1 LNVVFI
7 TIDSLSRHFL
17 QAYGQEVEIE
27 VATPNLDRF
36 AARAA
41 AFQRH
46 YSGSLPC
53 MPARREL
60 FTGTQEFLWRPWGP
74 IEPFDRVLAREA
86 RQNGSVTQLITDH
99 FHYFQHGSSG
109 YYEDYNGFEFIRG
122 HEYDA
127 WQTAPPN
134 PDPTMLQQIL
144 ADKPDDTGFMNRA
157 AYARNV
163 SGFTRKEDFFA
174 PKVFTSAADWIDR
187 NRDYQNWLLVVD
199 SFEVHEPFHCPEPYA
214 SMYTD
219 EDPLDPTLVTW
230 PLYGRSDEGRSAL
243 TERQLAFVRAQY
255 AGKVTMVD
263 KCLGKVFDQ
272 LDANDLWDDTIV
284 IVTTDHGHY
293 LGEHNWLGKPGGP
306 VYNTLAHIPLLIWS
320 PGSPLMGQ
328 RPEALTSAV
337 DLYAT
342 MLDALGVPSGDTRHS
357 RSLMPLLQGTTTS
370 HREWALYGYWG
381 SSVNVTDGRYTY
393 MHPCD
398 ADQPTYC
405 YSSSMINPYRW
416 FWPAELQRDAEAGS
430 FLPYADGPVWRYAAP
445 SHSRHGKPLLHDVLD
460 DPRQQDNLA
469 GHDTAAQARMRDL
482 LSEAMVTLQ
491 APQEQFARLG
501 LA

>member
-1 LNVVFI
+1 MNVVFI

-17 QAYGQEVEIE
+17 GAYGQQVEFEI
-27 VATPNLDRF
+27 ATPNLDRF
-36 AARAA
+36 AAKAA
-41 AFQRH
+41 SFQRH
-46 YSGSLPC
+46 YAGSLPC

-86 RQNGSVTQLITDH
+86 RQHGSITQLITDH

-109 YYEDYNGFEFIRG
+109 YYEDFNGFDFIRG

-127 WQTAPPN
+127 WQTAPTN

-144 ADKPDDTGFMNRA
+144 ADKPEDTGFMNRA

-163 SGFTRKEDFFA
+163 DGFTSEGDFFA
-174 PKVFTSAADWIDR
+174 PKVFSSAADWIAR
-187 NRDYQNWLLVVD
+187 NRDYRNWLLVVD

-219 EDPLDPTLVTW
+219 EDPLDPDLVTW
-230 PLYGRSDEGRSAL
+230 PLYGRSDEGKSAL
-243 TERQLAFVRAQY
+243 TPRQIAFVRAQY

-263 KCLGKVFDQ
+263 KWLGRVFDQ
-272 LDANDLWDDTIV
+272 LDEHNLWDDTMV
-284 IVTTDHGHY
+284 IISTDHGHY
-293 LGEHNWLGKPGGP
+293 LGEHSWLGKPGGP

-328 RPEALTSAV
+328 KPEALTAAV

-342 MLDALGVPSGDTRHS
+342 ILDALGVQVPETRHS
-357 RSLMPLLQGTTTS
+357 RSLMPLLEGAMTT

-398 ADQPTYC
+398 ASQATFC
-405 YSSSMINPYRW
+405 YSSGIINPYRW
-416 FWPAELQRDAEAGS
+416 FWPVEMQNDAEAGR

-445 SHSRHGKPLLHDVLD
+445 SHSRHEEPLLHDVAE
-460 DPRQQDNLA
+460 DPCQTTNLA
-469 GHDTAAQARMRDL
+469 GEDTRAETRMREL
-482 LSEAMVTLQ
+482 LVEAMTTLQ
-491 APQEQFARLG
+491 APAEQFNRLG